1 MTHDPQAKVT
11 RRAALGA
18 ACAVTAALTTAL
30 FAAPRAAL
38 AQTPPA
44 RRDGKAAPVRHIK
57 WQELVPAGWDPA
69 KLLKDKFNDPGLAVL
84 NDADPRVQ
92 AMMDELRAIWDTAPV
107 NDALDGVQGRIPGY
121 VVPLE
126 DSRAGLKSFLL
137 VPYYG
142 ACIHSPP
149 PPANQIIHVVLTK
162 PVKGFQTMDTVWVQ
176 GRLSAARSQ
185 SDMGVSG
192 YRLDAIRVDPYER
205 AGAERGR

>member
-1 MTHDPQAKVT
+1 MKTTRMTA
-11 RRAALGA
+11 RS
-18 ACAVTAALTTAL
+18 
-30 FAAPRAAL
+30 FA
-38 AQTPPA
+38 PA
-44 RRDGKAAPVRHIK
+44 RRLALHALAAAGLAAWGLPAAQAQERAARGGGAVRHIK

-69 KLLKDKFNDPGLAVL
+69 KLLREKFNDPQLAVL

-92 AMMDELRAIWDTAPV
+92 AMMEELRTIWDNAPV
-107 NDALDGVQGRIPGY
+107 NPAMDGVTGRVPGY

-149 PPANQIIHVVLTK
+149 PPANQIIHVVLSK

-176 GRLSAARSQ
+176 GRLSAARNQ

-205 AGAERGR
+205 VAPERGR

>member
-1 MTHDPQAKVT
+1 MKTTRMTA
-11 RRAALGA
+11 RS
-18 ACAVTAALTTAL
+18 
-30 FAAPRAAL
+30 FA
-38 AQTPPA
+38 PA
-44 RRDGKAAPVRHIK
+44 RRRALHALAAAGLAAWGLPAAQAQERAARGGGAVRHIK

-69 KLLKDKFNDPGLAVL
+69 KLLREKFNDPQLAVL

-92 AMMDELRAIWDTAPV
+92 AMMEELRTIWDNAPV
-107 NDALDGVQGRIPGY
+107 NPAMDGVTGRVPGY

-149 PPANQIIHVVLTK
+149 PPANQIIHVVLSK

-176 GRLSAARSQ
+176 GRLSAARNQ

-205 AGAERGR
+205 AAPERGR

>member
-1 MTHDPQAKVT
+1 MKTTRMTARP
-11 RRAALGA
+11 
-18 ACAVTAALTTAL
+18 
-30 FAAPRAAL
+30 FA
-38 AQTPPA
+38 PA
-44 RRDGKAAPVRHIK
+44 RRRALHALAAAGLAAWGLPAAQAQERAVRGGGAVRHIK

-69 KLLKDKFNDPGLAVL
+69 KLLKDKFNDPQLAVL

-92 AMMDELRAIWDTAPV
+92 AMMEELRAIWDNAPV
-107 NDALDGVQGRIPGY
+107 NPAMDGVTGRVPGY

-149 PPANQIIHVVLTK
+149 PPANQIIHVVLSK
-162 PVKGFQTMDTVWVQ
+162 PVKGFETMDTVWVQ
-176 GRLSAARSQ
+176 GRLSAARNQ

-192 YRLDAIRVDPYER
+192 YRLDAVRVDPYER
-205 AGAERGR
+205 TAPERGR